1 MSLYQCI
8 FRTESYIHRRYTFP
22 ITPKF
27 SWLGRADALCW
38 CPVVCATEHVGLIV
52 VVTPEWLGRCCQ
64 LESSPARCLINDFP
78 ALHGR
83 QNDQVTVRWHSNGYW
98 QTYRHTWSISFEF
111 SLSLWRSTPCYEM
124 LFSQSICLYVC
135 LCVRQSACRSV
146 SIYDWLSVCVYV
158 CLYSFNMTPLLS

>member
-1 MSLYQCI
+1 LARNYVFRHVFLHGCSMSLYQCI
-8 FRTESYIHRRYTFP
+8 LG
-22 ITPKF
+22 TPQ
-27 SWLGRADALCW
+27 
-38 CPVVCATEHVGLIV
+38 
-52 VVTPEWLGRCCQ
+52 WLGRCSQ
-64 LESSPARCLINDFP
+64 LESSAARCLINDFP
-78 ALHGR
+78 AFHGR
-83 QNDQVTVRWHSNGYW
+83 QNDQVTVRWHSKRYW

-135 LCVRQSACRSV
+135 LCVRQSACGSV